1 MIFMLKPL
9 QCEFLVFAEWPRRFP
24 ARRRRD
30 DRLLCLLQ
38 QLVQPSF
45 DALMLAS
52 PSEIFISVIALSN
65 SDD

>member
-1 MIFMLKPL
+1 MIFMLKLL
-9 QCEFLVFAEWPRRFP
+9 QYGLPVFAEWPRRFP

-38 QLVQPSF
+38 RLVQPSF
-45 DALMLAS
+45 DELMLAS
-52 PSEIFISVIALSN
+52 LSELFISVIALSN

>member
-1 MIFMLKPL
+1 MLKPL
-9 QCEFLVFAEWPRRFP
+9 QYGFPVFAEWPRRFP
-24 ARRRRD
+24 TRRRRD

-38 QLVQPSF
+38 QLVQPSV

-52 PSEIFISVIALSN
+52 LSEIFISVIALSN

>member
-1 MIFMLKPL
+1 MLKPL
-9 QCEFLVFAEWPRRFP
+9 QYGFPVFAEWPRRFP

-38 QLVQPSF
+38 QLVQPSI

-52 PSEIFISVIALSN
+52 LSEIFISVVALSN

>member
-1 MIFMLKPL
+1 MENLGSVISTG
-9 QCEFLVFAEWPRRFP
+9 
-24 ARRRRD
+24 D
-30 DRLLCLLQ
+30 DRLLSLLQ

-52 PSEIFISVIALSN
+52 LSEIFISVIALSN